1 MRTRVFTSAEIAGI
15 VGKSK
20 QTVDRVFQKE
30 GIRPALRVGNTR
42 LFDEIAVERL
52 RLVLSLS
59 KTCAPTRG
67 NTNGDPQDAY
77 AHG

>member
-1 MRTRVFTSAEIAGI
+1 MRTRVFTLAEIAGI

-20 QTVDRVFQKE
+20 QTADRIFKNE
-30 GIRPALRVGNTR
+30 GIKPALRIGSTR

-59 KTCAPTRG
+59 KTCTATG
-67 NTNGDPQDAY
+67 KKY
-77 AHG
+77 